1 MLGHFYHSTHHQ
13 QPNLTLKIQMF
24 LTGSVTEL
32 SVETQPSKRSLT
44 FQIHIKLLE
53 IGSQIF
59 NILCMEERERLFLQV
74 VNLEAPDEDKS
85 HLSSDFVIRLF
96 PQLHIWLILY
106 AGI

>member
-1 MLGHFYHSTHHQ
+1 
-13 QPNLTLKIQMF
+13 MF

-32 SVETQPSKRSLT
+32 SVETVRHSPVRSLT
-44 FQIHIKLLE
+44 FQVHIKLLE
-53 IGSQIF
+53 IGSLIF
-59 NILCMEERERLFLQV
+59 NIVCMEGKERLFLKV
-74 VNLEAPDEDKS
+74 VNLDAPEDEDKI